1 MIFEICANL
10 CNLWLINFV
19 VKYFPADFADQAD
32 KINLPNLLN
41 LRKKKLSELRV
52 YLATLRLK
60 KTSIEK

>member
-1 MIFEICANL
+1 
-10 CNLWLINFV
+10 V

-32 KINLPNLLN
+32 KINLPNL
-41 LRKKKLSELRV
+41 REKKLSELRV

>member
-1 MIFEICANL
+1 
-10 CNLWLINFV
+10 V

-41 LRKKKLSELRV
+41 LREKKLSELRV